1 MNPLTKAR
9 AHLRARALWAGV
21 FALVGLAF
29 GAASPAPPERTTEGV
44 AAMLGAAAGGE
55 VRPDD
60 FVWEA
65 RGGFLADAFLGRR
78 VLFLARRAG
87 SAGADLYRARV
98 QLTRAG
104 RPLRL
109 SSLRNLTRSPLGDDH
124 DLIAQGHRAAYVTSA
139 FGAVQG
145 ITLLDLD
152 GEAPSPRPWSER
164 VAGAIEGWLAT
175 GDARGIGRTEVTF
188 GAPPPEA
195 RQELQGDLLVMAL
208 GKEALPAALDLHD
221 GTLNTGPHNAFDASA
236 QRIAT
241 HAPALAE
248 VAVHAARETLGPA
261 AARGVASA
269 LASLGRMRS
278 AKRPEPLVA
287 AAGEPAKPGEDG
299 WPPPAMTPPIRPA
312 IAGEGVWTAGR
323 TKGAGAA
330 PPVFFEASIRP
341 DPVHPETVVRLC
353 AIDARQVDL
362 RLVAGMDEP
371 RSEVGLHGT
380 GRPPEGVPAER
391 VVAAFAGGPAS
402 PRAPDDE
409 GTGGEAG
416 FVADRRVFV
425 PPSQGLATV
434 AITGDGR
441 VELGPWPHGGEV
453 PPAFASVRQTPDA
466 LLGWTGATRRALA
479 HGGEAVERSALGL
492 LPSGQ
497 LVYAW
502 TEAATAEDISRAL
515 ALAGCTYA
523 VPLAASPA
531 PAGFVYLAPG
541 GAPEAEDP
549 RMSLAGRSGS
559 DLFYAVLR
567 STALPPLPAALEG
580 SWAPDGGRQPS
591 PAWLPAVHAAAVTSL
606 GAQVHLT
613 TFAPDRVSFLIR
625 AGGREPM
632 THAVALLPTEPPAAA
647 LPRLLAAVGL
657 GSGRRK
663 NARGLSIDGAAGL
676 PFKSEDAGALVLD
689 HGRPKVARSAG
700 LAPAAGVD
708 MTELP
713 MTADEGKLRPEA
725 RDVGSMRA
733 RAVAC
738 TLDDGTFAVAITTFD
753 SDEAATTA
761 LLELGCARVVSLD
774 RGSHQAAFVHR
785 AGTAAPPEPRYDA
798 SALYA
803 VEVPLSGRA
812 GPLGAR

>member
-1 MNPLTKAR
+1 MDPLPKAR
-9 AHLRARALWAGV
+9 AHLRARALWAGG
-21 FALVGLAF
+21 FALAGLVAGL
-29 GAASPAPPERTTEGV
+29 GAPSPPERTTLGV

-87 SAGADLYRARV
+87 SAEADLYRARV
-98 QLTRAG
+98 RLTRAG
-104 RPLRL
+104 RPFGL
-109 SSLRNLTRSPLGDDH
+109 SSLRNLTQSPLGDDH
-124 DLIAQGHRAAYVTSA
+124 DLIAQGHHAAYVTSA

-152 GEAPSPRPWSER
+152 GDAELRRPWAER
-164 VAGAIEGWLAT
+164 VAGAIEGWIET
-175 GDARGIGRTEVTF
+175 GSTRGIGRTEVTF
-188 GAPPPEA
+188 DAPPPEA

-221 GTLNTGPHNAFDASA
+221 GTLNTGPHNTFGASA
-236 QRIAT
+236 QRIAPR
-241 HAPALAE
+241 APSLAE
-248 VAVHAARETLGPA
+248 VAVHAAREALGPG
-261 AARGVASA
+261 AARGLASA
-269 LASLGRMRS
+269 FTWLGRLRS
-278 AKRPEPLVA
+278 PKRPA
-287 AAGEPAKPGEDG
+287 AVVVGAGAQQAPGADG
-299 WPPPAMTPPIRPA
+299 WPPPPIAPPIPA
-312 IAGEGVWTAGR
+312 GVAGVAGVAGEGAWTAGWAR
-323 TKGAGAA
+323 DAGGA
-330 PPVFFEASIRP
+330 PPVFFAASIRP
-341 DPVHPETVVRLC
+341 DPAHPGAVVELV
-353 AIDARQVDL
+353 AIDTRQVDL
-362 RLVAGMDEP
+362 RLTAGVDEP
-371 RSEVGLHGT
+371 RSEVGLHGK
-380 GRPPEGVPAER
+380 GWAPEGVPADLLLGS
-391 VVAAFAGGPAS
+391 FASGPAA
-402 PRAPDDE
+402 RGLGDDDA
-409 GTGGEAG
+409 GEPG
-416 FVADRRVFV
+416 FVAEGRVFV
-425 PPSQGLATV
+425 PPSRGLATV
-434 AITGDGR
+434 AIAADGR
-441 VELGPWPHGGEV
+441 VALGPWQEGGEL
-453 PPAFASVRQTPDA
+453 PPAFVSVRQTPDA
-466 LLGWTGATRRALA
+466 LIGWSGPPRLPLA
-479 HGGEAVERSALGL
+479 NEGEVIARSALGL

-502 TEAATAEDISRAL
+502 TGAATAGTLARAL
-515 ALAGCTYA
+515 ALAGITYA

-531 PAGFVYLAPG
+531 EVGFTDFPRQGFARRPALEGDRLYV
-541 GAPEAEDP
+541 
-549 RMSLAGRSGS
+549 
-559 DLFYAVLR
+559 VLR
-567 STALPPLPAALEG
+567 APRLPPLPAGEG

-606 GAQVHLT
+606 GAQVHLW

-632 THAVALLPTEPPAAA
+632 TRAVAALPTAPPEAA

-676 PFKSEDAGALVLD
+676 PFRGEDTGALVID
-689 HGRPKVARSAG
+689 HGRPSIVRAAG
-700 LAPAAGVD
+700 LAPATGVD
-708 MTELP
+708 ATELP

-725 RDVGSMRA
+725 RDVGSMRP

-738 TLDDGTFAVAITTFD
+738 TLGDGTFAVAMTTFD

-785 AGTAAPPEPRYDA
+785 AGTATPPEPRYDA

-803 VEVPLSGRA
+803 LEVPLSGRA
-812 GPLGAR
+812 GPLPAK